1 MDPVAAAV
9 CAAVGGATGLAIAPV
24 TARDIASRVAD
35 GRTGSW
41 AFGWG
46 REAGARL
53 AWPLAALGVVA
64 GALVGARLGLDL
76 VVLVDVV
83 ALVLAGAAAIVDVA
97 IGQLP
102 RRLVYAGLLVAG
114 LGLGIFGLVHGD
126 DLAVRDAALGGLG
139 CWAGFGLLHMVSPRS
154 MGMGDVRLAA
164 LLGVLLGWSGLR
176 VLVTGLALAFL
187 LGALLGLPVLL
198 RQGRRARFPFG
209 PALVLGAV
217 AGLALVPM
225 LVA

>member
-1 MDPVAAAV
+1 MEPVAALV
-9 CAAVGGATGLAIAPV
+9 CGAVGGATGLAIAPV
-24 TARDIASRVAD
+24 TAREIASRVAD

-53 AWPLAALGVVA
+53 AWPLVGIGVVA

-76 VVLVDVV
+76 VVLADVV
-83 ALVLAGAAAIVDVA
+83 ALVLAGAAATVDVA

-102 RRLVYAGLLVAG
+102 RRLVYAGLIVAC
-114 LGLGIFGLVHGD
+114 LGLGVFGLLHGD
-126 DLAVRDAALGGLG
+126 GLAARDALLGGLG
-139 CWAGFGLLHMVSPRS
+139 CWAGFGLLHVVSPRS
-154 MGMGDVRLAA
+154 MGMGDVRLSA

-209 PALVLGAV
+209 PALVAGAI